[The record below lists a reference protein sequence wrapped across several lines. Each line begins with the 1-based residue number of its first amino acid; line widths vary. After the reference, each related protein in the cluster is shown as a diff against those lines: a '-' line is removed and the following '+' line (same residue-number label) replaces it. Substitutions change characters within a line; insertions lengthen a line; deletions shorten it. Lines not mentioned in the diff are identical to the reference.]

1 MFTETEA
8 EAEYQQVLHYF
19 PSLDAQQRQQL
30 AELYPL
36 YVEWNAK
43 INVVSRK
50 DIQHLYLH
58 HVLHSLSI
66 AKVCPFLPGTDVLD
80 IGCGGG
86 FPGIPLAI
94 LFPKTQFYLVD
105 SVGKKIRVVQAVA
118 EALDLKN
125 IRAEHIRAEKV
136 KGKYDFAISRAVAP
150 LKTLYQ
156 WSRNKIKVKSQH
168 ALFNGLLCLKGG
180 NLQQEMQEA
189 GVNYA
194 TYPIN
199 DYFEEVYFRE
209 KYVVYAPL

>member
-1 MFTETEA
+1 MFTEPEA
-8 EAEYQQVLHYF
+8 EAEYQQLLTYF
-19 PSLDAQQRQQL
+19 PSLKEQQKNQL
-30 AELYPL
+30 AQLYPQ

-43 INVVSRK
+43 INVISRK

-66 AKVCPFLPGTDVLD
+66 AKVCPFLPGTDILD

-105 SVGKKIRVVQAVA
+105 SVGKKIRVVKAVA
-118 EALDLKN
+118 DALAIKN
-125 IRAEHIRAEKV
+125 IRAEHTRAEKV
-136 KGKYDFAISRAVAP
+136 KGRYDFVISRAVAP
-150 LKTLYQ
+150 LKTLYH
-156 WSRNKIKVKSQH
+156 WSRNKAKTKSQH
-168 ALFNGLLCLKGG
+168 ELFNGLLCLKGG
-180 NLQQEMQEA
+180 DLQDEMQEA
-189 GVNYA
+189 GLNYA

-199 DYFEEVYFRE
+199 NYFSEAYFKE

>member
-1 MFTETEA
+1 MFTEA
-8 EAEYQQVLHYF
+8 EVEVEYQQLLRYF
-19 PSLDAQQRQQL
+19 PSLDAWQKQQL

-43 INVVSRK
+43 INVISRK

-58 HVLHSLSI
+58 HVLHALSI

-118 EALDLKN
+118 DALGLKN
-125 IRAEHIRAEKV
+125 IWAEHIRAEKV
-136 KGKYDFAISRAVAP
+136 KGKYDFAIS
-150 LKTLYQ
+150 K
-156 WSRNKIKVKSQH
+156 
-168 ALFNGLLCLKGG
+168 LL
-180 NLQQEMQEA
+180 Q
-189 GVNYA
+189 
-194 TYPIN
+194 
-199 DYFEEVYFRE
+199 FS
-209 KYVVYAPL
+209 

>member
-1 MFTETEA
+1 MFTEAEA
-8 EAEYQQVLHYF
+8 EAEYQKLLTYF
-19 PSLDAQQRQQL
+19 PLLDDRQKQQL
-30 AELYPL
+30 EGLYPL

-43 INVVSRK
+43 INVISRK

-66 AKVCPFLPGTDVLD
+66 AKVCPFLPGSDVLD

-94 LFPKTQFYLVD
+94 LFPKIQFYMVD

-118 EALDLKN
+118 EALELKN

-150 LKTLYQ
+150 LNTLYQ

-180 NLQQEMQEA
+180 DLRQEMKEA
-189 GVNYA
+189 GLNYA

-199 DYFEEVYFRE
+199 EYFDEAYFQE
-209 KYVVYAPL
+209 KYVIYAPL